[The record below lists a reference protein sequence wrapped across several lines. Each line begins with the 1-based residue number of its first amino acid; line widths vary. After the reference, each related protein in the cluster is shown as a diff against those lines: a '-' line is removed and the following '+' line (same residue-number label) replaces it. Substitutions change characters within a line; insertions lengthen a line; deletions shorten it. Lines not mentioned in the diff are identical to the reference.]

1 MKKQLV
7 FLAVLL
13 CTVRLFS
20 QPVIDSFEPSSRV
33 AGSLVTIKVTRFGSI
48 PDSNI
53 FYFGSV
59 KAIVSTASESTLDVI
74 VPPGA
79 LYAPITVTTNGLTSA
94 SVLSFNPTFEGS
106 TGSFH
111 SNSFIPKTDLITGRY
126 PHSISFADF

>member
-20 QPVIDSFEPSSRV
+20 QPVIDSFEPSSGV
-33 AGSLVTIKVTRFGSI
+33 AGSMVTIKGTGFS
-48 PDSNI
+48 SNPTGNI
-53 FYFGSV
+53 VYFGSV
-59 KAIVSTASESTLDVI
+59 KAIVSTATESTLDVI
-74 VPPGA
+74 VPAGA

-106 TGSFH
+106 TG
-111 SNSFIPKTDLITGRY
+111 
-126 PHSISFADF
+126 